1 MKEESVHFTVGGL
14 SLSGVVHVPDKKMEE
29 ETPAIVLVHGFVGS
43 KVGEHRMFVKAA
55 RKFTDEGFTVF
66 RFDFSGCGDSEGDY
80 GEITLTRKIREV
92 KGALDYVSN
101 LPFVDEMDITVIG
114 HSLGGAVSSLTA
126 AEDERVSRLILWS
139 PVADPYKDI
148 VSIVGKEA
156 EIIAEKEG
164 AYDYD
169 GFYLKPPFFQSLTS
183 FDPLKAVKRFE
194 KNVLLIHAE
203 EDEDVPKENTAKYA
217 SALQERQKGTVE
229 WFYIAGADHTF
240 SSYCFEKELF
250 ETSLIWMQQKATI
263 QI

>member
-29 ETPAIVLVHGFVGS
+29 ETLAIVLVHGFVGS

-139 PVADPYKDI
+139 PVADLIRTLYPLLGRKR
-148 VSIVGKEA
+148 K
-156 EIIAEKEG
+156 
-164 AYDYD
+164 
-169 GFYLKPPFFQSLTS
+169 SL
-183 FDPLKAVKRFE
+183 
-194 KNVLLIHAE
+194 
-203 EDEDVPKENTAKYA
+203 
-217 SALQERQKGTVE
+217 QKK
-229 WFYIAGADHTF
+229 
-240 SSYCFEKELF
+240 KELMIMTAF
-250 ETSLIWMQQKATI
+250 I
-263 QI
+263 